1 MTNLVQV
8 SRDRFANK
16 GWKRPKDYT
25 FAASDAAVGLVW
37 SEMPAAALAMPIAF
51 MHQEPDTYLPIALTS
66 PRPGRNVFVA
76 PLGQWLGA
84 YVPFALR
91 TYPFRLLR
99 VQDSDQVILCVDEDS
114 GLIVD
119 PGEAAERFYEPD
131 GSLSGT
137 VKGIFESLQHI
148 EADRIRTSL
157 AVAALQQ
164 ADVIKPWPLTIPVG
178 EQKMQVN
185 GLYCVDDAAFNA
197 LDDASFLKLRKAP
210 ALGGAYFQM
219 QSMAQT
225 HMLGRMALLQER
237 SESADAGTP
246 SELVPT

>member
-25 FAASDAAVGLVW
+25 FAASEAVVGLVW
-37 SEMPAAALAMPIAF
+37 SEIPAAALAMPVAF
-51 MHQEPDTYLPIALTS
+51 MHQEPDTYVPVALTS

-76 PLGQWLGA
+76 PLGQWLGT

-91 TYPFRLLR
+91 TYPFRILR
-99 VQDSDQVILCVDEDS
+99 VQDSDQVVLCVDEDS

-119 PGEAAERFYEPD
+119 PGEGAERFYEPD
-131 GSLSGT
+131 GSLSAT
-137 VKGIFESLQHI
+137 VKGVFENLQQI

-164 ADVIKPWPLTIPVG
+164 AGVIKPWPLIIPVG
-178 EQKMQVN
+178 EQKVQVN
-185 GLYCVDDAAFNA
+185 GLYSVDEAALNA
-197 LDDASFLKLRKAP
+197 LDDTSFLKLRKAP
-210 ALGGAYFQM
+210 ALTGAYFQM
-219 QSMAQT
+219 QSMAQI
-225 HMLGRMALLQER
+225 HMLGRMAFLQEQ
-237 SESADAGTP
+237 SASAP

>member
-25 FAASDAAVGLVW
+25 FAASQAAVGLVW
-37 SEMPAAALAMPIAF
+37 SEIPAAALAMPIAF
-51 MHQEPDTYLPIALTS
+51 MHQEPDTYVPVALTS
-66 PRPGRNVFVA
+66 PRAGRNVFVA

-84 YVPFALR
+84 YTPFAWR
-91 TYPFRLLR
+91 TYPFWLAR
-99 VQDSDQVILCVDEDS
+99 VQNSEQVVLCIDEDS

-119 PGEAAERFYEPD
+119 PDEQAERFYEPD
-131 GSLSGT
+131 GSLSAT
-137 VKGIFESLQHI
+137 VKAIFETIQHI

-164 ADVIKPWPLTIPVG
+164 AGLIQPWPLTIPVG
-178 EQKMQVN
+178 EQQVQVN
-185 GLYCVDDAAFNA
+185 GLYRADEAALNA
-197 LDDASFLKLRKAP
+197 LDDATFLKLRKAS

-219 QSMAQT
+219 QSMAQI
-225 HMLGRMALLQER
+225 HVLGQMALLQAR
-237 SESADAGTP
+237 NASAGTGTP

>member
-1 MTNLVQV
+1 MTNLVHV

-25 FAASDAAVGLVW
+25 FAASMAAVGLVW

-76 PLGQWLGA
+76 PHGQWLGA

-99 VQDSDQVILCVDEDS
+99 VQDSDQVVLCVDEDS

-119 PGEAAERFYEPD
+119 PSEQAERFYEAD
-131 GSLSGT
+131 GSLSAT
-137 VKGIFESLQHI
+137 VKGIFETLQHV
-148 EADRIRTSL
+148 EADRIRTSS

-164 ADVIKPWPLTIPVG
+164 ADVIRPWLLTVPVG
-178 EQKMQVN
+178 EQNVQVD
-185 GLYCVDDAAFNA
+185 GLYCVDEAALNT
-197 LDDASFLKLRKAP
+197 LDDAKFLKLRKAP

-219 QSMAQT
+219 QSMAQI
-225 HMLGRMALLQER
+225 HLLGQMALLQER
-237 SESADAGTP
+237 VASA

>member
-1 MTNLVQV
+1 MTNLVEV

-25 FAASDAAVGLVW
+25 FAASEAVVGLVW
-37 SEMPAAALAMPIAF
+37 SEIPAAALAMPVAF
-51 MHQEPDTYLPIALTS
+51 MHQEPDTYVPVALTS

-76 PLGQWLGA
+76 PLGQWLGT

-91 TYPFRLLR
+91 TYPFRILR
-99 VQDSDQVILCVDEDS
+99 VQDSDQVVLCVDEDS

-119 PGEAAERFYEPD
+119 PGEGAERFYEPD
-131 GSLSGT
+131 GSLSAT
-137 VKGIFESLQHI
+137 VKGVFENLQQI

-164 ADVIKPWPLTIPVG
+164 AGVIKPWPLIIPVG
-178 EQKMQVN
+178 EQKVQVN
-185 GLYCVDDAAFNA
+185 GLYCVDEAALNA
-197 LDDASFLKLRKAP
+197 LDATSFLKLRKAP
-210 ALGGAYFQM
+210 ALAGAYFQM
-219 QSMAQT
+219 QSMAQI
-225 HMLGRMALLQER
+225 HMLGRMAFLQEQ
-237 SESADAGTP
+237 SASAP